1 VATRAESG
9 AAASNAPAGPS
20 DPISDP
26 RRARRLARV
35 LCQELALCAGDQVRL
50 GLEKDDLFDR
60 VGRDI
65 EQALVFYRH
74 RVDPALAEAQRI
86 FEWALVDMLV
96 YAHRRVGTHIW

>member
-1 VATRAESG
+1 MALPAE
-9 AAASNAPAGPS
+9 PCPL
-20 DPISDP
+20 ISDP
-26 RRARRLARV
+26 HRARRLARV
-35 LCQELALCAGDQVRL
+35 LCQDVALSTGDQVRL

-74 RVDPALAEAQRI
+74 RVDPALADAQRI
-86 FEWALVDMLV
+86 FEWAVVDMLV